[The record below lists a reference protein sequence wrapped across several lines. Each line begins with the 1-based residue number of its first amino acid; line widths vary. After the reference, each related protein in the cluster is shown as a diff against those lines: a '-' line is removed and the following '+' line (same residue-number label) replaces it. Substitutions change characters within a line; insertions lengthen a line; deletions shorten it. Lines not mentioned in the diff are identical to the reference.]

1 MGTMR
6 WIWKLQ
12 IALEGQDRPS
22 ALGRAPDLGQDTLAQ
37 PPAGQHVSG
46 LDDLIRLLTGPVVDH
61 HPPTSDEIGGTAA
74 GDGEYYIKIPRDGHI
89 YRRVTQ

>member
-1 MGTMR
+1 MR

-12 IALEGQDRPS
+12 IALEGQDGPS

-46 LDDLIRLLTGPVVDH
+46 LDNFIRLLTGPVVDH
-61 HPPTSDEIGGTAA
+61 HPPTSDEVGGTAA